1 MPQDIPNLCVPD
13 FGKADLPRLH
23 QDLPKWKQWL
33 SSSSNNNWTHFEA
46 HTLPALKQP
55 TASPWPLTTL
65 VPFLPE
71 ENSSVP
77 IDEDLEDLF
86 EKAVHRSALSVAIII
101 IVHYTIPPYKYKKKS
116 KHVALHKTADSNCM
130 LIIKKQSNYLPA
142 GHEVLLQ
149 IPHHSCMPKP
159 RGTTHTTI

>member
-13 FGKADLPRLH
+13 FGKADLPKLL

-33 SSSSNNNWTHFEA
+33 SSSSNNNWNHFTA

-55 TASPWPLTTL
+55 TASPWPLTTW
-65 VPFLPE
+65 VPSLPN

-86 EKAVHRSALSVAIII
+86 EKEQQECKVCSHERSNHST
-101 IVHYTIPPYKYKKKS
+101 IVLETERDHL
-116 KHVALHKTADSNCM
+116 A
-130 LIIKKQSNYLPA
+130 Q
-142 GHEVLLQ
+142 
-149 IPHHSCMPKP
+149 
-159 RGTTHTTI
+159 

>member
-33 SSSSNNNWTHFEA
+33 SSSSNDNWTHFET

-55 TASPWPLTTL
+55 TASPWPLTTW

-86 EKAVHRSALSVAIII
+86 EKEQQECQVC
-101 IVHYTIPPYKYKKKS
+101 
-116 KHVALHKTADSNCM
+116 SND
-130 LIIKKQSNYLPA
+130 
-142 GHEVLLQ
+142 
-149 IPHHSCMPKP
+149 
-159 RGTTHTTI
+159 